1 MLSLMYKRD
10 VTSCDSYLLCT
21 GVCVTSSTSG
31 GHERITSSTSPHG
44 EENGREAEGWLR
56 GAILRGKLLRMHPI
70 CTHLIST
77 SPFL

>member
-1 MLSLMYKRD
+1 M
-10 VTSCDSYLLCT
+10 
-21 GVCVTSSTSG
+21 TSSTSG